1 MMYQKFVKPLFFM
14 MDPESAHKFILYLGR
29 FLSWTKMS
37 RILRPFFVFHDESL
51 ENEVLGVNFE
61 NPVGL
66 AGGFDKNGYLTDF
79 FPDIGFGF
87 MEVGSVT
94 ANSYGGNPAPRLY
107 RLLKNKGLVV
117 NYGLANQGVEVI
129 HNRLKNRKFRIPVF
143 VNVAKTNDASIKGDN
158 SVKDYVMGFAKMRA
172 LTDIFV
178 INISCPNAGD
188 GRSFED
194 PVLLE
199 KLLIALN
206 KKRKGVKI
214 LLKISP
220 DVEKNNL
227 DKIIFLAEKYH
238 IDGFVISNLT
248 KKREG
253 LIKEKGLELKG
264 GVSGQILAKKSNKL
278 IAYVFRKTRGRFVIM
293 GCGGISSG
301 KDAYEKI
308 KSGASLVELITGMIY
323 QGPGLIKKI
332 NRELAELLERDGYSN
347 IKEAIGVSVRGG

>member
-1 MMYQKFVKPLFFM
+1 MYQKFVKPLFFM
-14 MDPESAHKFILYLGR
+14 MNPESAHKFILYLGR
-29 FLSWTKMS
+29 FLSYTKIS
-37 RILRPFFVFHDESL
+37 RIFRPFFVFHDESL
-51 ENEVLGVNFE
+51 ESDVMGVHFE

-94 ANSYGGNPAPRLY
+94 ANAYGGNPAPRLY

-117 NYGLANQGVEVI
+117 NYGLANQGVDVI
-129 HNRLKNRKFRIPVF
+129 HNRLKNKKFRIPIII
-143 VNVAKTNDASIKGDN
+143 NVAKTNDALIKGDG
-158 SVKDYVMGFAKMRA
+158 SVKDYVRGFAKMKPISN
-172 LTDIFV
+172 IFV

-194 PVLLE
+194 PALLE

-227 DKIIFLAEKYH
+227 DKIISLAEKYN

-248 KKREG
+248 KKRSG
-253 LIKEKGLELKG
+253 LINEKGLELKG
-264 GVSGQILAKKSNKL
+264 GISGPVLAKKSNKL
-278 IAYVFRKTRGRFVIM
+278 IAYVFRKTRGRFAII

-308 KSGASLVELITGMIY
+308 KCGASLVELITGMIY
-323 QGPGLIKKI
+323 QGPGIIKNI
-332 NRELAELLERDGYSN
+332 NRELVELLERDGYSN
-347 IKEAIGVSVRGG
+347 VSEAIGASIKNK